1 MLLHHRILRA
11 LGLLFAMGLGACQ
24 SSPEPKKL
32 LYPTAAEQGVS
43 YYCRRPFYEPYNLN
57 QRWTNMRPA
66 LLVVSA
72 VQAVVYFENDEA
84 QVLPLD
90 FDDTIPSGSY
100 RCPS

>member
-1 MLLHHRILRA
+1 MPSRRRYLPA
-11 LGLLFAMGLGACQ
+11 LGVLLALGLGACQ
-24 SSPEPKKL
+24 SSPESTKL
-32 LYPTAAEQGVS
+32 LYPTPTERGVS

-57 QRWTNMRPA
+57 QRWSNVRPA
-66 LLVVSA
+66 LLVVSESQAA
-72 VQAVVYFENDEA
+72 VFFENDES

>member
-1 MLLHHRILRA
+1 MPLHHRLLRA
-11 LGLLFAMGLGACQ
+11 LGLLFAMGSGACQ
-24 SSPEPKKL
+24 SSPEPRKL
-32 LYPTAAEQGVS
+32 LYPTPAEQGVS

-66 LLVVSA
+66 LLIVSA

>member
-1 MLLHHRILRA
+1 
-11 LGLLFAMGLGACQ
+11 
-24 SSPEPKKL
+24 
-32 LYPTAAEQGVS
+32 
-43 YYCRRPFYEPYNLN
+43 
-57 QRWTNMRPA
+57 MRPA

>member
-1 MLLHHRILRA
+1 MRLHRPTL
-11 LGLLFAMGLGACQ
+11 LGLGVWLALGLGACQ
-24 SSPEPKKL
+24 SFPEPQKL
-32 LYPTAAEQGVS
+32 RYPTPSQQGVS

-57 QRWTNMRPA
+57 QRWTHVRPA

-72 VQAVVYFENDEA
+72 SQAVVYFENDES

-90 FDDTIPSGSY
+90 SDDPVPSGSY

>member
-1 MLLHHRILRA
+1 
-11 LGLLFAMGLGACQ
+11 
-24 SSPEPKKL
+24 
-32 LYPTAAEQGVS
+32 
-43 YYCRRPFYEPYNLN
+43 
-57 QRWTNMRPA
+57 
-66 LLVVSA
+66 